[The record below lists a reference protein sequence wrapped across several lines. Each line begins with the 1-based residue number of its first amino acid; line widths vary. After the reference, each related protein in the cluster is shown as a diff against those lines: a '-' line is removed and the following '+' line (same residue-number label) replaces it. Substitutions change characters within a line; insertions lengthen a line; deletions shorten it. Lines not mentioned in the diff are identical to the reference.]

1 MAEKDFDINS
11 LARYLHLTPAQVSR
25 LVERGKLPGRKVAGQ
40 WRFSRAEIHHW
51 LEDRIGL
58 SDEDELLQMEGVLRR
73 SKDTPERFPPL
84 CKLLPLEAIAVP
96 LQARTRGSVI
106 TAMAELA
113 ASTGLLWDPER
124 MADAV
129 RARENLHPTAL
140 DSGVALLHP
149 RRPMPAILAES
160 VLALGITASP
170 IPFGGGRHGLTDT
183 FFLICATDDRAHLR
197 ILARLS
203 RLVADPAFLEAMR
216 AAADAQEVHQLI
228 EHFESQLPT

>member
-160 VLALGITASP
+160 VLALGITASQ

-197 ILARLS
+197 LLARLS